1 MVVSNGP
8 TAELCHWL
16 CSTGYED
23 LPAEVRKEA
32 VTLLLDQIGCMIA
45 SSTLISCQPVVDLV
59 HELGGPEQ
67 CTIIGHP
74 LKTSILNAALANG
87 TIGHADEV
95 DSTGQQGTGHYAASA
110 VPAVLTT
117 GQYVQASGKDLIR
130 ALVLGSE
137 VAARLQSIIYQ
148 YKTRD
153 QFYATV
159 SGALGVAANA
169 GTLLGLD
176 EEQMEHALGLAA
188 SGSCGLTS
196 HHADERHQTKAL
208 DRGRATEAGILS
220 ALLAQRGFH
229 GPKEVLTIENGFFDA
244 YLGLRM
250 VGHQVL
256 EGLGEDY
263 LMRQVAYKRY
273 PVGAPNLTPLYAFLQ
288 IMKSHEVGADD
299 IDRIEVSVSRFAYQV
314 VKTNL
319 HPSIHMET
327 VLSLAAV
334 YGEVTFNHVH
344 DFRYRDDPKVRG
356 FRERVPIV
364 IIPRPEVDT
373 RSERLNIGITVRTRS
388 GQELTQELRYPL
400 MTKEEIEQKFRNLA
414 GLRMGAEEVLE
425 LEKKIKN
432 VETMSNVAPL
442 VATLELDY

>member
-169 GTLLGLD
+169 GILLGLD

-288 IMKSHEVGADD
+288 IMKDHELSADD
-299 IDRIEVSVSRFAYQV
+299 IDRIEVSVSRFAFHV

-364 IIPRPEVDT
+364 IIPRPEIDT

>member
-169 GTLLGLD
+169 GILLGLD

-288 IMKSHEVGADD
+288 IMKDHELSADD
-299 IDRIEVSVSRFAYQV
+299 IDRIEVSVSRFAFHV

>member
-1 MVVSNGP
+1 MAAGNGV
-8 TAELCHWL
+8 TAKLCHWL

-23 LPAEVRKEA
+23 LPDEVRKEA
-32 VTLLLDQIGCMIA
+32 VTLLLDQVGCMIA
-45 SSTLISCQPVVDLV
+45 SATLPSCQPVVNPARQ
-59 HELGGPEQ
+59 LGGPKE
-67 CTIIGHP
+67 CSIVGHP
-74 LKTSILNAALANG
+74 MKTSIIVAALANG

-117 GQYVQASGKDLIR
+117 GQYVQASGRELVR

-137 VAARLQSIIYQ
+137 VAARLQSILYQ
-148 YKTRD
+148 YRTRD
-153 QFYATV
+153 QFYASV

-169 GTLLGLD
+169 GILLGLD

-188 SGSCGLTS
+188 SGACGLTS
-196 HHADERHQTKAL
+196 HHLEERHQTKAL
-208 DRGRATEAGILS
+208 DRGRATEAGVLS
-220 ALLAQRGFH
+220 ALLAQQGFH

-244 YLGLRM
+244 FLGLRAA
-250 VGHQVL
+250 GHQVL

-273 PVGAPNLTPLYAFLQ
+273 PVGAPNLAPLYGLLQ
-288 IMKSHEVGADD
+288 IMKVHDLGADD
-299 IDRIEVSVSRFAYQV
+299 IDQIEVFVSRFAFHV

-344 DFRYRDDPKVRG
+344 DPRYREDPKFWDFRDRVR
-356 FRERVPIV
+356 IV
-364 IIPRPEVDT
+364 IVPRPELDT
-373 RSERLNIGITVRTRS
+373 RGERLNIGITVRTRS
-388 GQELTQELRYPL
+388 GQALTQELRYPL
-400 MTKEEIEQKFRNLA
+400 MVEEEIEQKFRNLA
-414 GLRMGAEEVLE
+414 GLRIDAEKVLE
-425 LEKKIKN
+425 LKDKIIS
-432 VETMSNVAPL
+432 VETMDNVAPL
-442 VATLELDY
+442 VAALELDD